1 MLKIGILGV
10 GGISGAHINGWL
22 NIPEAKITALCDIRP
37 EQMTDPAEKTGA
49 ACYTDFDEMLSS
61 EELDIVDI
69 CLPTFLHAS
78 HAIKALERGINV
90 LVEKPISL
98 CTDDVDLIYETAQK
112 HHAKFM
118 VAHVI
123 RFWDQY
129 TYLRKLYQEQTYGR
143 LLSGSMSRLGSTPK
157 WSWDNWMT
165 DINRSGLVPY
175 DLHIHDLDFL
185 IYTFCAPKNVIRH
198 EGRSEGQDYIHAV
211 YEYDDFFISAE
222 AAWFKGSSP
231 FAAGYRFQFEHALVT
246 YENNILK
253 VYEEN
258 GNVLESSPQTGL
270 ENGINL
276 PSSDAY
282 YNEIRY
288 FADCVLNDEP
298 VSILS
303 KEELKT
309 VIDILDSFYA

>member
-98 CTDDVDLIYETAQK
+98 CKDDVDLIYETAQK

-288 FADCVLNDEP
+288 FADCVLNNEP

-309 VIDILDSFYA
+309 VIDILDGFYA

>member
-98 CTDDVDLIYETAQK
+98 CKDDVDLIYETAQK

-123 RFWDQY
+123 RFRDQY

>member
-10 GGISGAHINGWL
+10 GGISSAHINGWL

-37 EQMTDPAEKTGA
+37 EQMTAPAEKTGA

-98 CTDDVDLIYETAQK
+98 CKDDVDLIYETAQK
-112 HHAKFM
+112 HHTKFM

-288 FADCVLNDEP
+288 FADCVLNDKP

>member
-1 MLKIGILGV
+1 MTC
-10 GGISGAHINGWL
+10 ISTTLIFSF
-22 NIPEAKITALCDIRP
+22 IPFWR
-37 EQMTDPAEKTGA
+37 
-49 ACYTDFDEMLSS
+49 
-61 EELDIVDI
+61 
-69 CLPTFLHAS
+69 
-78 HAIKALERGINV
+78 
-90 LVEKPISL
+90 
-98 CTDDVDLIYETAQK
+98 AQK
-112 HHAKFM
+112 CHPT
-118 VAHVI
+118 
-123 RFWDQY
+123 RR
-129 TYLRKLYQEQTYGR
+129 TL
-143 LLSGSMSRLGSTPK
+143 
-157 WSWDNWMT
+157 
-165 DINRSGLVPY
+165 
-175 DLHIHDLDFL
+175 
-185 IYTFCAPKNVIRH
+185 
-198 EGRSEGQDYIHAV
+198 GRSDYIHAV

-303 KEELKT
+303 KGIKNGYRHSGWLLCLKKCT
-309 VIDILDSFYA
+309 FRHTLLKKCAPRRTLFTLFLFFLQFVTSEQR

>member
-37 EQMTDPAEKTGA
+37 EQMTAPAEKTGA

-98 CTDDVDLIYETAQK
+98 CKDDVDLIYETAQK

-288 FADCVLNDEP
+288 FAGCVLNDEP

>member
-10 GGISGAHINGWL
+10 GGISGAHINSWL

-98 CTDDVDLIYETAQK
+98 CKDDVDLIYETAQK

>member
-37 EQMTDPAEKTGA
+37 EQMTAPAEKTGA

-98 CTDDVDLIYETAQK
+98 CKDDVDLIYETVQK

-129 TYLRKLYQEQTYGR
+129 TYLRKLCQEQTYGR

-185 IYTFCAPKNVIRH
+185 IYTFGAPKNVIRH

-258 GNVLESSPQTGL
+258 VNVLESTPQTGL

>member
-37 EQMTDPAEKTGA
+37 EQMTAPAEKTGA

-98 CTDDVDLIYETAQK
+98 CKNDVDLIYETAQK

-165 DINRSGLVPY
+165 DINRSGLVSY

>member
-98 CTDDVDLIYETAQK
+98 CKDDVDLIYETAQK

-276 PSSDAY
+276 LSSDAY

>member
-10 GGISGAHINGWL
+10 GGISGAHINGWLNIPEAKITALCDIRPEQMTDPAEKTGAACYTDFDEMLSSEELDIGWL

-98 CTDDVDLIYETAQK
+98 CKDDVDLIYETAQK

-157 WSWDNWMT
+157 WS
-165 DINRSGLVPY
+165 G
-175 DLHIHDLDFL
+175 
-185 IYTFCAPKNVIRH
+185 C
-198 EGRSEGQDYIHAV
+198 
-211 YEYDDFFISAE
+211 
-222 AAWFKGSSP
+222 
-231 FAAGYRFQFEHALVT
+231 
-246 YENNILK
+246 
-253 VYEEN
+253 
-258 GNVLESSPQTGL
+258 
-270 ENGINL
+270 
-276 PSSDAY
+276 
-282 YNEIRY
+282 
-288 FADCVLNDEP
+288 
-298 VSILS
+298 
-303 KEELKT
+303 
-309 VIDILDSFYA
+309 

>member
-98 CTDDVDLIYETAQK
+98 CKDDVDLIYETAQK

-157 WSWDNWMT
+157 WSWDNRMT

>member
-1 MLKIGILGV
+1 
-10 GGISGAHINGWL
+10 
-22 NIPEAKITALCDIRP
+22 
-37 EQMTDPAEKTGA
+37 
-49 ACYTDFDEMLSS
+49 
-61 EELDIVDI
+61 
-69 CLPTFLHAS
+69 
-78 HAIKALERGINV
+78 
-90 LVEKPISL
+90 
-98 CTDDVDLIYETAQK
+98 
-112 HHAKFM
+112 M

>member
-1 MLKIGILGV
+1 
-10 GGISGAHINGWL
+10 
-22 NIPEAKITALCDIRP
+22 
-37 EQMTDPAEKTGA
+37 
-49 ACYTDFDEMLSS
+49 
-61 EELDIVDI
+61 
-69 CLPTFLHAS
+69 
-78 HAIKALERGINV
+78 
-90 LVEKPISL
+90 
-98 CTDDVDLIYETAQK
+98 
-112 HHAKFM
+112 
-118 VAHVI
+118 
-123 RFWDQY
+123 
-129 TYLRKLYQEQTYGR
+129 
-143 LLSGSMSRLGSTPK
+143 
-157 WSWDNWMT
+157 MT

-185 IYTFCAPKNVIRH
+185 IYTFCTPKNVIRH

>member
-1 MLKIGILGV
+1 
-10 GGISGAHINGWL
+10 
-22 NIPEAKITALCDIRP
+22 
-37 EQMTDPAEKTGA
+37 
-49 ACYTDFDEMLSS
+49 
-61 EELDIVDI
+61 
-69 CLPTFLHAS
+69 
-78 HAIKALERGINV
+78 
-90 LVEKPISL
+90 
-98 CTDDVDLIYETAQK
+98 
-112 HHAKFM
+112 
-118 VAHVI
+118 
-123 RFWDQY
+123 
-129 TYLRKLYQEQTYGR
+129 
-143 LLSGSMSRLGSTPK
+143 
-157 WSWDNWMT
+157 MT

-185 IYTFCAPKNVIRH
+185 IYTFGAPKNVIRHEGRSEGQDYIHAVYEYDDFFISAEAAWFKGSSPFAAGYRAPKNVIRH

-309 VIDILDSFYA
+309 VIDILDGFYA

>member
-37 EQMTDPAEKTGA
+37 EQMTAPAEKTGA

-98 CTDDVDLIYETAQK
+98 CKDDVDLIYETAQK

-175 DLHIHDLDFL
+175 EI
-185 IYTFCAPKNVIRH
+185 
-198 EGRSEGQDYIHAV
+198 GRAHV
-211 YEYDDFFISAE
+211 
-222 AAWFKGSSP
+222 
-231 FAAGYRFQFEHALVT
+231 
-246 YENNILK
+246 
-253 VYEEN
+253 
-258 GNVLESSPQTGL
+258 
-270 ENGINL
+270 
-276 PSSDAY
+276 
-282 YNEIRY
+282 
-288 FADCVLNDEP
+288 
-298 VSILS
+298 
-303 KEELKT
+303 
-309 VIDILDSFYA
+309 

>member
-37 EQMTDPAEKTGA
+37 EQMTAPAEKTGA

-98 CTDDVDLIYETAQK
+98 CKDDVDLIYETAQK

-253 VYEEN
+253 VYEED

-288 FADCVLNDEP
+288 FADCVLNDKP

>member
-37 EQMTDPAEKTGA
+37 EQMTAPAEKTGA

-98 CTDDVDLIYETAQK
+98 CKDDVDLIYETAQK

-157 WSWDNWMT
+157 WSW
-165 DINRSGLVPY
+165 
-175 DLHIHDLDFL
+175 
-185 IYTFCAPKNVIRH
+185 
-198 EGRSEGQDYIHAV
+198 E
-211 YEYDDFFISAE
+211 
-222 AAWFKGSSP
+222 
-231 FAAGYRFQFEHALVT
+231 
-246 YENNILK
+246 
-253 VYEEN
+253 
-258 GNVLESSPQTGL
+258 TG
-270 ENGINL
+270 
-276 PSSDAY
+276 
-282 YNEIRY
+282 
-288 FADCVLNDEP
+288 
-298 VSILS
+298 
-303 KEELKT
+303 
-309 VIDILDSFYA
+309 

>member
-98 CTDDVDLIYETAQK
+98 CKDDVDLIYETAQK
-112 HHAKFM
+112 HYAKFM